1 MGVQRVVNHLAGRCE
16 RKGRALPEK
25 QSGQQSKSG
34 RTLRIASLGLTD
46 ESICLTGS
54 TFRLQKRYYIAE
66 TDMNE
71 DTLWNIFAVT
81 GSVEDYLRYSALR
94 DKKNDNG
101 RGNRS

>member
-1 MGVQRVVNHLAGRCE
+1 MGVQRVTPHSVGRCHEVTEGTALLWVIPLAGKCA

-54 TFRLQKRYYIAE
+54 TFR
-66 TDMNE
+66 
-71 DTLWNIFAVT
+71 
-81 GSVEDYLRYSALR
+81 
-94 DKKNDNG
+94 
-101 RGNRS
+101 

>member
-1 MGVQRVVNHLAGRCE
+1 MEGVRPEALCCPDCFL
-16 RKGRALPEK
+16 GRALP
-25 QSGQQSKSG
+25 
-34 RTLRIASLGLTD
+34 SLEHPPARGLTTLWTPAF
-46 ESICLTGS
+46 C
-54 TFRLQKRYYIAE
+54 RLRRIILIFLYYIAE

>member
-1 MGVQRVVNHLAGRCE
+1 LLSGLLF
-16 RKGRALPEK
+16 RKGSALP
-25 QSGQQSKSG
+25 
-34 RTLRIASLGLTD
+34 RTPSCQRINNPLDSHFLPPSAYYLDFL
-46 ESICLTGS
+46 
-54 TFRLQKRYYIAE
+54 YYIAE